1 MGQYDDGRHSISR
14 SRILEE
20 EIERRYADGTD
31 ERGQPLYCLFAGP
44 ICPTVD
50 AIVAGIHAEVRKGIE
65 QRRDGDRLRVIRH
78 NIGIMFWLYLR
89 IVIGFWVAGM
99 LYVALS

>member
-1 MGQYDDGRHSISR
+1 MRTILQKPSQYDWS
-14 SRILEE
+14 
-20 EIERRYADGTD
+20 A
-31 ERGQPLYCLFAGP
+31 
-44 ICPTVD
+44 VD

-78 NIGIMFWLYLR
+78 NIGVMLWLYLR

-99 LYVALS
+99 LYVALT